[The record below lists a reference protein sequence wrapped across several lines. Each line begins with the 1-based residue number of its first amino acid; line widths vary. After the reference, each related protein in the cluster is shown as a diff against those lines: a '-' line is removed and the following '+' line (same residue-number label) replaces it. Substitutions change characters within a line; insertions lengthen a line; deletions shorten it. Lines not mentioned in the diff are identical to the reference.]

1 MAEAVEG
8 ALELTDENVE
18 MVLDEVRG
26 GMHALLACSVQG
38 IWSLPPWRLTIVHLR
53 LHFCGRCT
61 TLPLLTLS
69 CH

>member
-1 MAEAVEG
+1 MPLLRVGVASAMAEAVEG

-38 IWSLPPWRLTIVHLR
+38 IWSLPPWR
-53 LHFCGRCT
+53 
-61 TLPLLTLS
+61 
-69 CH
+69 